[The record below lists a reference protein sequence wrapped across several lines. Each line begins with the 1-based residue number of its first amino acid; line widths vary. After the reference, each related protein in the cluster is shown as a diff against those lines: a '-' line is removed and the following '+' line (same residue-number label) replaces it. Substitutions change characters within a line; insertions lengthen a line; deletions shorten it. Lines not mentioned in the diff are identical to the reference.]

1 MASVRSSRQVSRG
14 FTLVELMIVVAI
26 IGVLAAIAMPAFSR
40 YVKKSRTAEAAAH
53 LNKMWQSS
61 VAYFEGDQGAGTL
74 AKQFPDTDGTIGTN
88 DCCSATSARCPGNA
102 PRFNTAT
109 WQALNFAIPE
119 PHNYYPTYTSAGLNE
134 NSEFLAGATGDLDCD
149 DIRSTFRRHG
159 TVNGTGEIVG
169 EISGSTAPTITNE
182 LE

>member
-1 MASVRSSRQVSRG
+1 MSSARSIRQVSRG

-26 IGVLAAIAMPAFSR
+26 IGVLGAVALPAFSR

-74 AKQFPDTDGTIGTN
+74 AKQFPDTDGIIGNN
-88 DCCSATSARCPGNA
+88 DCCSATSARCPGNDT
-102 PRFNTAT
+102 RFSNPT
-109 WQALNFAIPE
+109 WQALNFFIPD
-119 PHNYYPTYTSAGLNE
+119 PHNYYPTYTSAGRNE
-134 NSEFLAGATGDLDCD
+134 TSEFLAGATGDLDCD
-149 DIRSTFRRHG
+149 DVRSTFRRHG
-159 TVNGTGEIVG
+159 TVNGSGEIVG
-169 EISGSTAPTITNE
+169 EISGSTAPIIMNE